1 MEKFINFVKKPLV
14 IISGALFGVFLI
26 MLIVIC
32 AIPHGK
38 TYSAETTITQNQM
51 QGNIRISV
59 ELSDKVTLKME
70 YLSGDLFEGMD
81 DEYRVI
87 TTSGEYKIENGELFI
102 KLDGNSDFQNVGKIN
117 SFKITQNEE
126 SSVLGSEGSS
136 ILECTTNQALL
147 VVSVVFMIIS
157 ALVLAGSVTVL
168 VLDKKGILKTE
179 TANAK
184 AKIESE
190 EPAKE
195 NENASE
201 TKTTEVV
208 EEKTEEK
215 TEKE

>member
-26 MLIVIC
+26 MLIVVC
-32 AIPHGK
+32 AVPHGK
-38 TYSAETTITQNQM
+38 TYTWSYDIMGQHVMDIEMSFDKDTILMTIEYDKDVAASEGIPENQRRIAVK
-51 QGNIRISV
+51 NDYEIR
-59 ELSDKVTLKME
+59 
-70 YLSGDLFEGMD
+70 
-81 DEYRVI
+81 
-87 TTSGEYKIENGELFI
+87 NGELYTREEGATTF
-102 KLDGNSDFQNVGKIN
+102 DYSGKI
-117 SFKITQNEE
+117 SAFKITMSGEDMGVGYNDLKVE
-126 SSVLGSEGSS
+126 L
-136 ILECTTNQALL
+136 ICHTNVAIRT
-147 VVSVVFMIIS
+147 VSVVFMIIS

>member
-26 MLIVIC
+26 MLIVVC
-32 AIPHGK
+32 AVPHGK
-38 TYSAETTITQNQM
+38 TYTWSYDIMGQHVMDIEMSFDKDTILMTIEYDKDVAASEGIPENQRRIAVK
-51 QGNIRISV
+51 NDYEIR
-59 ELSDKVTLKME
+59 
-70 YLSGDLFEGMD
+70 
-81 DEYRVI
+81 
-87 TTSGEYKIENGELFI
+87 NGELYTREEGATTF
-102 KLDGNSDFQNVGKIN
+102 DYSGKI
-117 SFKITQNEE
+117 SAFKITMSGEDMGVGYNDLKVE
-126 SSVLGSEGSS
+126 L
-136 ILECTTNQALL
+136 ICHTNVAIRT
-147 VVSVVFMIIS
+147 VSVVFMIIS

-179 TANAK
+179 TANAE

>member
-38 TYSAETTITQNQM
+38 TYTWSYDIMGQHVMDIEMSFDKDTILMTIEYDKDVAASEGIPENQRRIAVK
-51 QGNIRISV
+51 NDYEIR
-59 ELSDKVTLKME
+59 
-70 YLSGDLFEGMD
+70 
-81 DEYRVI
+81 
-87 TTSGEYKIENGELFI
+87 NGELYTREEGATTF
-102 KLDGNSDFQNVGKIN
+102 DYSGKI
-117 SFKITQNEE
+117 SAFKITMSGEDMGVGYNDLKVE
-126 SSVLGSEGSS
+126 L
-136 ILECTTNQALL
+136 ICHTNVAIRT
-147 VVSVVFMIIS
+147 VSVVFMIIS
-157 ALVLAGSVTVL
+157 ALVLAGSITVL

-195 NENASE
+195 NENTSE

>member
-26 MLIVIC
+26 MLIVVC
-32 AIPHGK
+32 AVPHGK
-38 TYSAETTITQNQM
+38 TYTWSYDIMGQHVMDIEMSFDKDTILMTIEYDKDVAASEGIPENQRRIAVK
-51 QGNIRISV
+51 NDYEIR
-59 ELSDKVTLKME
+59 
-70 YLSGDLFEGMD
+70 
-81 DEYRVI
+81 
-87 TTSGEYKIENGELFI
+87 NGELYTREEGATTF
-102 KLDGNSDFQNVGKIN
+102 DYSGKI
-117 SFKITQNEE
+117 SAFKITMSGEDMGVGYNDLKVEL
-126 SSVLGSEGSS
+126 V
-136 ILECTTNQALL
+136 CHTNVAIRT
-147 VVSVVFMIIS
+147 VSVVFMIIS